1 MTIWLFRANGGVS
14 PVHGAPLLRGNW
26 ILRVTKLRLTGYRS
40 YDVLDFSP
48 HSGLNVIFGANAAGK
63 TNILEAIFL
72 SALGRSHRTA
82 HDAELIGHSLS
93 GAYVGVELEGLSG
106 RRNIEIKLRCGERK
120 QIFIDRLKAERI
132 GELMGVLNVVMFSP
146 EDLEL
151 VKAAPERRR
160 RFMDMELC
168 QLRPAYFF
176 RLQKYNLALRQRS
189 ALIKESFPNRP
200 NPELLDMWNEQL
212 ARLGGEIMRDR
223 AGFIGELGRIASDI
237 HARISSGAERL
248 DVAYSPNVDFD
259 ADDAQ
264 QRLYYALDA
273 SIGEDLRRGYTTRG
287 PHRDDIMLKLGGSDV
302 RIYGSQG
309 QQRTAALSVKLSEL
323 TLIKQIK
330 GEPPVLLL
338 DDVLSELDRARQRA
352 LLSSA
357 FDCQCFLTATSLEGL
372 EGLEGLRAF
381 ECRAG
386 RLEPR

>member
-1 MTIWLFRANGGVS
+1 M
-14 PVHGAPLLRGNW
+14 
-26 ILRVTKLRLTGYRS
+26 RVTKLRLNGYRS
-40 YDVLDFSP
+40 YDSLDFSP
-48 HSGLNVIFGANAAGK
+48 QRGLNVIFGANAAGK
-63 TNILEAIFL
+63 TNVLEAIFF

-82 HDAELIGHSLS
+82 RDAELIGHGLS
-93 GAYVGVELEGLSG
+93 GAYVGVELAGLSG
-106 RRNIEIKLRCGERK
+106 RRSIEMKLRCGERK
-120 QIFIDRLKAERI
+120 QVFIDRLKAERI

-176 RLQKYNLALRQRS
+176 RLQKYNSALKQRG
-189 ALIKESFPNRP
+189 ALIKESFPNP
-200 NPELLDMWNEQL
+200 PHPDMLDMWNEQL

-223 AGFIGELGRIASDI
+223 AAFVGELSEIAGDIHGRITA
-237 HARISSGAERL
+237 GAERL
-248 DVAYSPNVDFD
+248 DISYSPNVEFSGED
-259 ADDAQ
+259 AAE
-264 QRLYYALDA
+264 RLYYAL
-273 SIGEDLRRGYTTRG
+273 SSSTQEDLRRGYATRG
-287 PHRDDIMLKLGGSDV
+287 PHRDDMGLELNGCGV

-323 TLIKQIK
+323 TLMKKTK

-338 DDVLSELDRARQRA
+338 DDVLSELDCDRQRA

-372 EGLEGLRAF
+372 EGLGGLHAF
-381 ECRAG
+381 ECTGG
-386 RLEPR
+386 RLEPRNADNF